1 MTHSERR
8 ESVLIALLTL
18 NDSRFLKGTI
28 ENIADPRVYIN
39 KGISIEEVVNYLNE
53 LLIFDGYKLQ
63 EKDLRYKVVKVKTTQ
78 KNKPKS
84 KSAEGGNPSYPIPE
98 ELNKWAKEVVRI
110 LLKKG
115 IMKHGDLLSELE
127 SIKSYNCTYLH
138 ISQLFQNAFSKKFLK
153 KEITNKNSYYSL
165 TDPDKYTL

>member
-1 MTHSERR
+1 MQNGYFSFPQFQMTHSERR

-63 EKDLRYKVVKVKTTQ
+63 KKDLRYKVVKVKTTQ

-84 KSAEGGNPSYPIPE
+84 KSAKGGRPRDPTIKERNKNINSDYYRLTVE
-98 ELNKWAKEVVRI
+98 EEYTRNKAIK
-110 LLKKG
+110 
-115 IMKHGDLLSELE
+115 LLSEEYALASSTIE
-127 SIKSYNCTYLH
+127 KYIK
-138 ISQLFQNAFSKKFLK
+138 
-153 KEITNKNSYYSL
+153 
-165 TDPDKYTL
+165 

>member
-1 MTHSERR
+1 MKKWDPYPFKDQGKIFAGYIKKRFNTPSGIAKDVPDDF
-8 ESVLIALLTL
+8 VLNLV
-18 NDSRFLKGTI
+18 KGVT
-28 ENIADPRVYIN
+28 DT
-39 KGISIEEVVNYLNE
+39 
-53 LLIFDGYKLQ
+53 KLQ
-63 EKDLRYKVVKVKTTQ
+63 AELI
-78 KNKPKS
+78 
-84 KSAEGGNPSYPIPE
+84 KSAEGGRPPYPIPE